1 MLGQK
6 VADIP
11 ASKLIEEGFIAQP
24 IIQFQMVPHL
34 PGLPRNYQQVYK
46 SYIVENPTRN
56 NIIVKNAK
64 KLIDKGYQVLILY
77 SVIKHGE
84 IISEL
89 LKDEGIDHA
98 LLKGKD
104 SQDVREGVKQSL
116 MNGDIK
122 CVVASKIFD
131 VGVSIESL
139 SALILASGGKSYV
152 KTLQRVGRILRKWKN
167 KKIVAVV
174 DFYDNVTYLSNH
186 SKVRYKIY
194 KSEPGF
200 VVHSSNIK
208 DLK

>member
-1 MLGQK
+1 MNGK
-6 VADIP
+6 KN
-11 ASKLIEEGFIAQP
+11 SKRVVLNVGGTKHEVLWKTLETL
-24 IIQFQMVPHL
+24 PH
-34 PGLPRNYQQVYK
+34 
-46 SYIVENPTRN
+46 TRLFKL
-56 NIIVKNAK
+56 KNAK

-104 SQDVREGVKQSL
+104 SQDVRDGVKQSL

-167 KKIVAVV
+167 KK
-174 DFYDNVTYLSNH
+174 
-186 SKVRYKIY
+186 
-194 KSEPGF
+194 E
-200 VVHSSNIK
+200 IK
-208 DLK
+208 WSI